1 MPKKTPTTADYR
13 AWDASRTRS
22 ERLSVRL
29 TAEEKNALMEA
40 ADAAGLTIGE
50 WIGDRARKEA
60 KSNQ

>member
-29 TAEEKNALMEA
+29 TAEEKNALIEA
-40 ADAAGLTIGE
+40 AERAGLTVSE
-50 WIGDRARKEA
+50 WIGDRALMEVRR
-60 KSNQ
+60 